1 MKTLNTT
8 TPTALATPAETAR
21 IEAFLGDLARRGR
34 AKKTINSYRSD
45 WSGVCEWYASARGES
60 MDIVDVD
67 AEVVL
72 QFRGHLSAEG
82 MRPATVNRKLVF
94 VKRYMAWA
102 SARGDVGFEQVEAV
116 RSVKPVAQGPRKPR
130 GLSDIE
136 LRRFL
141 KEVERR
147 AGPRDQAI
155 VYTLLETGLRV
166 SELVAMDM
174 EQLVVNGRRA
184 MVHVEDERNAG
195 LRSRRLAL
203 GPNARRAL
211 RRYLAMRGE
220 HPGAVFIGERGPLTA
235 NAVQRIVRKYCAF
248 AKVKASPGTL
258 RHTFATS
265 FLAEE
270 GDLVALADLLG
281 HESLETTRLY
291 LQGNRDAAPPAGSKP
306 SRPRVLIGGAHGGS

>member
-1 MKTLNTT
+1 MKTLNNTT
-8 TPTALATPAETAR
+8 STPLATPDEMNR
-21 IEAFLGDLARRGR
+21 IEGFLGDLARRGR

-45 WSGVCEWYASARGES
+45 WSGLCEWYVAARSEAL
-60 MDIVDVD
+60 DLADVD
-67 AEVVL
+67 AEVIV
-72 QFRGHLSAEG
+72 QFRAHLEGLG

-94 VKRYMAWA
+94 IKRYMSWA
-102 SARGDVGFEQVEAV
+102 SARGEVEFAQVDAV

-155 VYTLLETGLRV
+155 IYTLLETGLRV
-166 SELVAMDM
+166 SELVSLDM
-174 EQLVVNGRRA
+174 EQLAVNGRRGT
-184 MVHVEDERNAG
+184 VHVEDERNAG

-203 GPNARRAL
+203 GPNARRTL
-211 RRYLAMRGE
+211 RRYLAMRGDL
-220 HPGAVFIGERGPLTA
+220 PGAVFVGERGPLTA

-291 LQGNRDAAPPAGSKP
+291 IQGSSAAGPPAGERP